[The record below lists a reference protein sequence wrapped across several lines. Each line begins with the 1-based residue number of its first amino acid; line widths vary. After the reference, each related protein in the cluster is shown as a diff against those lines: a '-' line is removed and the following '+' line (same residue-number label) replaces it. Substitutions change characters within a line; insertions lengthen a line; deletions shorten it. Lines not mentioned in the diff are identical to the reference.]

1 MRMSR
6 PPSGRGKDAVLL
18 NRYKEPGRP
27 YLNPQDEDGAVLST
41 SEDEV
46 VVGRDNQG
54 RHRAGVHGEF
64 EARRQILRQRPV
76 VHAHPAAE
84 RVVIRRVEYV
94 VIVFTH
100 EKRRWINKC
109 PPNFMTRT
117 PVSII
122 LTEFLALKTNVSD
135 SNVDEA

>member
-76 VHAHPAAE
+76 VHAHPTAE
-84 RVVIRRVEYV
+84 RVVIRRAEHV
-94 VIVFTH
+94 VDSFHTQ
-100 EKRRWINKC
+100 ENEMDKC
-109 PPNFMTRT
+109 PPSFMERT
-117 PVSII
+117 SVSII
-122 LTEFLALKTNVSD
+122 STGFLALKNKYFHQKRG
-135 SNVDEA
+135 